1 MANYDKYK
9 VGRDSDAERK
19 QTPKKKV
26 KIHEEGTPMYRAY
39 GVTRKVYPAVEIV
52 KKVLLA
58 IATTFII
65 ALPACVFLF
74 GLLMIALVTNF
85 GKVLLGAVILVPLL
99 FVPVRVIL
107 KRRKFQKRLK
117 KLCREKCFELK
128 FRRNFFASFFY
139 KKGAYDFTLK
149 TSSKTWICKYLTSP
163 TRDRLIQFDTP
174 DKITILKG
182 LTPNRIK
189 DAYGIPSPRR
199 REKNFSFSLPDGFSD
214 KCELAVI
221 MNPAPRMTDVKLPDG
236 RTEPTGTGAK
246 IFGYK
251 IFTGSGF
258 ISTITRSDI
267 EY

>member
-9 VGRDSDAERK
+9 VGRDSDAERTQK
-19 QTPKKKV
+19 PKKRV

-39 GVTRKVYPAVEIV
+39 GVTKKVYPAAERV

-65 ALPACVFLF
+65 GLPVGVLLF
-74 GLLMIALVTNF
+74 GLFLIAVATEF
-85 GKVLLGAVILVPLL
+85 GKVLFATVVLVPLL
-99 FVPVRVIL
+99 FVPVRVLL
-107 KRRKFQKRLK
+107 KRRKFIKRLK
-117 KLCREKCFELK
+117 KLCREKHFELK

-139 KKGAYDFTLK
+139 KKGTYDFTVK
-149 TSSKTWICKYLTSP
+149 TSNKTWICKYLTSP

-174 DKITILKG
+174 ERITFFKG

-189 DAYGIPSPRR
+189 EAYGIPSPRR
-199 REKNFSFSLPDGFSD
+199 REKFFSFSLPDGFSD

-221 MNPAPRMTDVKLPDG
+221 MNPAPKMTDLKLPDG
-236 RTEPTGTGAK
+236 RTEATGTGAK

-258 ISTITRSDI
+258 ISTISRSDI